1 MAYKLEIT
9 ERAEQLLDQ
18 LVYYLLYRLKNEQA
32 AGHLLDEISKVYDRL
47 EENPYQFTE
56 SRDVYLKSK
65 QYREAVTTDMNYAV
79 IFKIE
84 DDTVYVLG
92 VFHGLENYR
101 VKM

>member
-32 AGHLLDEISKVYDRL
+32 AGHLLNEISKIYDRL
-47 EENPYQFTE
+47 EANPYQFTE
-56 SRDVYLKSK
+56 AKDAYLKSK
-65 QYREAVTTDMNYAV
+65 QYREAVITDMNYVV

-84 DDTVYVLG
+84 NETVYVLG

-101 VKM
+101 TKI

>member
-56 SRDVYLKSK
+56 SRDAYLKSK
-65 QYREAVTTDMNYAV
+65 QYREAVTTDMNYVV

-84 DDTVYVLG
+84 NDTVYVLG

-101 VKM
+101 RKI

>member
-1 MAYKLEIT
+1 MV
-9 ERAEQLLDQ
+9 LDQ

-84 DDTVYVLG
+84 DDIVYVLG
-92 VFHGLENYR
+92 VFRSLENYR